1 MKLALSNRS
10 PMNVARRNRS
20 SSGFTLVELSV
31 TVATILAL
39 VGIASLGVGPYN
51 AYRDG
56 QAASETL
63 RTVKAAQL
71 MFLADNP
78 ARAVSSLQQSDLLP
92 YMPNNT
98 LWPILPKVSGQT
110 PTINCAVFPP
120 VAVLNGM
127 TYDPSPSTT
136 DGLWDVGQW

>member
-10 PMNVARRNRS
+10 SRKVVRRNRS
-20 SSGFTLVELSV
+20 SGGFTLVELSV

-63 RTVKAAQL
+63 RTVKSAQL

-78 ARAVSSLQQSDLLP
+78 SRAVSSLQQSDLLP

-98 LWPILPKVSGQT
+98 LWPTLPKVSGQT
-110 PTINCAVFPP
+110 PTTNCAVFPP
-120 VAVLNGM
+120 VAVLNGK